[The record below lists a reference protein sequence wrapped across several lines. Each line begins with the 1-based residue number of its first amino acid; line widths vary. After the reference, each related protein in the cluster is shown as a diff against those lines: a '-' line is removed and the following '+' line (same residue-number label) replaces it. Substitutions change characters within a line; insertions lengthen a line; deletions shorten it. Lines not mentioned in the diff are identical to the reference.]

1 MEPLEYFQN
10 LEIVNK
16 KRYDALRAF
25 FFEKRSAREVALT
38 YGYSLSSLYSL
49 TRDFRRHLKHGPD
62 EDFFF
67 KEVILGR
74 REIKREDL
82 EDLIIGLRKHNFSV
96 EDILGI
102 VNSKGYPVSY
112 GYVYKLLNDE
122 GFARLPRRGVPENK
136 KLELP
141 KIQAPIAGEIK
152 LKNEKFHC
160 ASTGLF
166 TFLPFIRKYGIDRVI
181 GDSLYPGTR
190 EISKF
195 SSILSFL
202 ALKLSDVKRYSDD
215 DLWCMDRGLGLFAG
229 LSVLPKSAWLSSYS
243 SRVTGEM
250 NRTFLKSL
258 HQVWIR
264 QELLSDT
271 CNLDFTTIPYW
282 GDGDHLENNWSGK
295 RNKALSSMLA
305 VLAQDPDSGIIDYGN
320 TNVLHEN
327 ESTVVLEYL
336 DFYKQAPLGK
346 QTINYLIFDSKFT
359 NYENLS
365 KLDDQQIKFITIRR
379 RGEKLLEQISKNKN
393 YKTIRVEA
401 SGLKK
406 RTLKVR
412 DQQITLPGYRD
423 NQTKTLKPIRQV
435 TITGHGKIKPALII
449 TNDFDIPLEKVVRKY
464 CRRWL
469 VEKGI
474 SEQIDFFHLN
484 RVSSSMVI
492 KVDFDLTMTIL
503 AHNLYRLFALDL
515 ERYSNLSDE
524 RIFEKF
530 IVNNGNI
537 AIQGEQITIEFKK
550 KRDLPQILEMMQKFD
565 DLNYPWLGNRKIVFY
580 PSSTT

>member
-1 MEPLEYFQN
+1 MRPIGYFQN
-10 LEIVNK
+10 MGIVNK

-49 TRDFRRHLKHGPD
+49 TRDFRRHLKDDPE

-67 KEVILGR
+67 KEIILGR
-74 REIKREDL
+74 KEIKREDL
-82 EDLIIGLRKHNFSV
+82 EDMIIGLRKANFSV

-112 GYVYKLLNDE
+112 GYVYKLLNNE
-122 GFARLPRRGVPENK
+122 GFARLPKRSTPEKK
-136 KLELP
+136 KLEFP
-141 KIQAPIAGEIK
+141 RIQAPIAST
-152 LKNEKFHC
+152 LKMKAEKFQC
-160 ASTGLF
+160 GSTGLF
-166 TFLPFIRKYGIDRVI
+166 AFLPFIREYGIDQLI
-181 GDSLYPGTR
+181 DDSSYPGTR

-229 LSVLPKSAWLSSYS
+229 LNVLPKSAWLSSYS
-243 SRVTGEM
+243 SRVTREM
-250 NRTFLKSL
+250 NMAFLKSL
-258 HQVWIR
+258 HRLWISR
-264 QELLSDT
+264 SLLSDT

-282 GDGDHLENNWSGK
+282 GNGDHLENNWSGK
-295 RNKALSSMLA
+295 RNKALSSMLT

-320 TNVLHEN
+320 TDVLHKN
-327 ESTVVLEYL
+327 ESAVVLEYL
-336 DFYKQAPLGK
+336 DFYRQTPQGQ
-346 QTINYLIFDSKFT
+346 QTISYLIFDSKFT

-365 KLDDQQIKFITIRR
+365 KLDDGQVKFITIRR

-423 NQTKTLKPIRQV
+423 SQTKTLKPIRQV

-474 SEQIDFFHLN
+474 AEQIEFFHLN

-492 KVDFDLTMTIL
+492 KVDFDLVMTIL
-503 AHNLYRLFALDL
+503 AHNLYRLLALDL
-515 ERYSNLSDE
+515 ERYSHLSDE

-530 IVNNGNI
+530 IVES
-537 AIQGEQITIEFKK
+537 ALKTPFFSKC
-550 KRDLPQILEMMQKFD
+550 
-565 DLNYPWLGNRKIVFY
+565 
-580 PSSTT
+580 